1 MKSYKDYIDLYTDY
15 LISNTGL
22 ATATGLSAM
31 TDGAVSHDQI
41 TRFLSKGDF
50 NSKTLWRKVKPTVR
64 EIQSDDAYIIFNDT
78 IVEKKW
84 TDESDIICWHF
95 DHTKGRNVKGVNLL
109 NMVYYSMDTSIPIGF
124 EVIHK
129 YAYCD
134 IKTKEQKKKANVNK
148 NELMRSMFQRELNN
162 QIPFRYVLM
171 DVWFASKENFEYI
184 TKREKDFIAG
194 IKSNRYFATSLEAK
208 YQGKFQRVDSLEL
221 EDKQFVRGYLKG
233 YEKEVLLVCRVFT
246 NKDGSMGVLNLICSD
261 TSLDGDK
268 AATIYEKRWKV
279 EEYHK
284 SLKSNAAFGKSP
296 TKTIRAQ
303 INHIFLSI
311 MAVFKLECLK
321 IRHHLNHF
329 AIRAKLLIR
338 ANQVAF
344 GELQRLKGV

>member
-1 MKSYKDYIDLYTDY
+1 MVAIKKGLGRY
-15 LISNTGL
+15 LS
-22 ATATGLSAM
+22 M
-31 TDGAVSHDQI
+31 
-41 TRFLSKGDF
+41 
-50 NSKTLWRKVKPTVR
+50 
-64 EIQSDDAYIIFNDT
+64 IQSDDACIIFDDT
-78 IVEKKW
+78 IVEKRW

-134 IKTKEQKKKANVNK
+134 IKTKEQKRKANVNK
-148 NELMRSMFQRELNN
+148 NELMRNMFQRALNN
-162 QIPFRYVLM
+162 QIPFHYVLM

-184 TKREKDFIAG
+184 AKRKKDFIAG
-194 IKSNRYFATSLEAK
+194 IKSNRYFAASLEAK

-221 EDKQFVRGYLKG
+221 EDKQSVRGYLKG
-233 YEKEVLLVCRVFT
+233 YEKEVLLVRRVFT
-246 NKDGSMGVLNLICSD
+246 NKDGSMGMLNLICSD

-268 AATIYEKRWKV
+268 VATIYEKRWKAH
-279 EEYHK
+279 EYHK
-284 SLKSNAAFGKSP
+284 SLKSNAALGKSP
-296 TKTIRAQ
+296 TKTIRTQ

-321 IRHHLNHF
+321 FKHHLNHF

-344 GELQRLKGV
+344 DELQRLKGA